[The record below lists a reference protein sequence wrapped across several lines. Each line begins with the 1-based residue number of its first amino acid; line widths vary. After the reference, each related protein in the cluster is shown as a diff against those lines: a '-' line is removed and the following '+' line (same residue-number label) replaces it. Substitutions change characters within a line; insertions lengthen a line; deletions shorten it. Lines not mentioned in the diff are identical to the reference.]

1 MRRALVAIFRYKW
14 LVLAIVLLGLTSGVV
29 VTRRFR
35 PAFEVQS
42 TIWISTEGNT
52 WPDGPMRGGRL
63 LPSNSW
69 PDLLRSFAV
78 LDTVT
83 RGLRLF
89 VYPANREDLPLF
101 ADLTTSSPSR
111 TGSYILQIDDA
122 NNRYSLERANGQVVE
137 TGIVGDTIGRNLGFR
152 WAPTA
157 NKLRGRRNLRFSL
170 SSPRDASIALR
181 SRLRAELPEDGNLLR
196 VALTGDDPYVVA
208 RTLNEI
214 SHQFVAAAAD
224 LKRRSLVEFSRTLD
238 RQVQF
243 AESELR
249 DAELAY
255 RDFRVKTITL
265 PTESATPGGAAQPR
279 DPFVATFF
287 QQKVAYEAL
296 VQQHQTL
303 ERMLAEIEHGNGS
316 VDALWSVLSTDNEWQ
331 ELRNALTE
339 YSQKEAALRAAQQV
353 YTDEHRTVQ
362 DLKSGLARLRAKTI
376 PAMATAM
383 LDQLGRR
390 EQELG
395 ARLNANS
402 KQLQEIPARTLEE
415 MRLRRSVE
423 VRSAVYSTL
432 RNRFEEARVAEAGA
446 VPDVSILDS
455 AVTPLFPSQNRGPQL
470 LISTLLGSI
479 ALGAFVAIVLDRMD
493 RRFRYP
499 EQVPSVL
506 RLPIIGAVPNTK
518 ARRRGGQDPI
528 RVAQLV
534 EAFRSLRLSSLYS
547 LPRDST
553 PILSVT
559 SPGPGDGKSLVSSNL
574 ALAFAQ
580 AGYRTVIVDGDV
592 RRGELHSTFGVTRRP
607 GLVDVL
613 SDNASLSDALK
624 QTTYDNLTVLPAGS
638 RLQRAPELLSGPA
651 LPRLLPELRRQFD
664 AIIVDSCPLGAGID
678 PFALAAVTGNIIIVV
693 RAGKTDLRLARAK
706 LEALARFPTNVLG
719 VVVND
724 VKVAGDYREYSYLPQ
739 YGEEAD
745 ITPAQVIAR
754 AVR

>member
-1 MRRALVAIFRYKW
+1 MRRALIAIFRYKW
-14 LVLAIVLLGLTSGVV
+14 LVLAVVGLGLATGLIL
-29 VTRRFR
+29 TRRLR
-35 PAFEVQS
+35 PAYEVQS
-42 TIWISTEGNT
+42 TIWISTEGNS

-83 RGLRLF
+83 RDLRLF
-89 VYPANREDLPLF
+89 IYPANREDLPVF
-101 ADLTTSSPSR
+101 ANLSISDAPR
-111 TGSYILQIDDA
+111 TGTYVLQIDDA
-122 NNRYSLERANGQVVE
+122 SRRYTLERSNGQTVE
-137 TGIVGDTIGRNLGFR
+137 TGVVGDTIGRTLGFR
-152 WAPTA
+152 WEPTA
-157 NKLRGRRNLRFSL
+157 QQLQGRRSLRFTL
-170 SSPRDASIALR
+170 ISPRDASIALR

-196 VALTGDDPYVVA
+196 VALTGDDPYRVA

-255 RDFRVKTITL
+255 RDYRVKTITL
-265 PTESATPGGAAQPR
+265 PGESATPGGSAQPR
-279 DPFVATFF
+279 DPFVANFF
-287 QQKVAYEAL
+287 QQQVAYEAV
-296 VQQHQTL
+296 VQQRQLL
-303 ERMLAEIEHGNGS
+303 ERIVADIVHGNGS

-331 ELRNALTE
+331 DLRNALTE

-353 YTDEHRTVQ
+353 YTDEHRTVK
-362 DLKSGLARLRAKTI
+362 DLRSALARLRETTI
-376 PAMATAM
+376 PTVANSM
-383 LDQLGRR
+383 LDQLRSR
-390 EQELG
+390 ERELG
-395 ARLNANS
+395 ERLNTNS
-402 KQLQEIPARTLEE
+402 KQLQQIPARTLEE

-423 VRSAVYSTL
+423 VRSAIYSTL

-455 AVTPLFPSQNRGPQL
+455 AVTPLFPSQNQGPQL
-470 LISTLLGSI
+470 LLTTLFASVG
-479 ALGAFVAIVLDRMD
+479 LGAFIAMVLDRMD

-499 EQVPSVL
+499 EQVPRVL
-506 RLPIIGAVPNTK
+506 RLPIIGAVPNTRV
-518 ARRRGGQDPI
+518 RRRGGQDPV
-528 RVAQLV
+528 RLAQLV

-547 LPRDST
+547 LPQGST
-553 PILSVT
+553 PIVSVT

-592 RRGELHSTFGVTRRP
+592 RRGELHATFGVTRRP

-613 SDNASLSDALK
+613 NDTATIGEVL
-624 QTTYDNLTVLPAGS
+624 QPTTYDKLTVLPAGS
-638 RLQRAPELLSGPA
+638 RLQRAPELLTGQG
-651 LPRLLPELRRQFD
+651 LPRLLLELRGQFD

-678 PFALAAVTGNIIIVV
+678 PFALAAVTGNVIIVV

-706 LEALARFPTNVLG
+706 LDTLARFPANIIG

-724 VKVAGDYREYSYLPQ
+724 VEAAGDYREYSYSPQ
-739 YGEEAD
+739 YGEE
-745 ITPAQVIAR
+745 IHGTPAQVIAR